1 MSKTK
6 TKKTRHTPEL
16 QGLDEGPAPRR
27 FAYLRKLF
35 DPSRSGAILFV
46 LVMVGIYL
54 GIRLT
59 VPSGPGHAQ
68 LRFVEDSLS
77 GTSDIESGT
86 QVSYRD
92 PFSGPAYDTAVRLRE
107 AGALGLAVSLSVAAR
122 HFSTGAAFSTQQEVV
137 REIVERKLVPPGI
150 DVENGLFRSSVSDL
164 RFTYRSEPLS
174 FEVVALPKDKVG
186 SAVLL
191 RFPLPTSEANSIMYF
206 ESQIPAQLPAP
217 LSTTEQI
224 TAAGWKIRHWRG
236 DAMPLNETVIRD
248 LREHDEWLRTQNQG
262 R

>member
-6 TKKTRHTPEL
+6 AKNTRLAPDL
-16 QGLDEGPAPRR
+16 KGLDGSEPRR
-27 FAYLRKLF
+27 FAGLRRLF
-35 DPSRSGAILFV
+35 DPSRSGAILLV
-46 LVMVGIYL
+46 LVMVGVYL
-54 GIRLT
+54 AVRLT

-68 LRFVEDSLS
+68 LRFVEGPLS
-77 GTSDIESGT
+77 QTSYSASGT
-86 QVSYRD
+86 QASYRD
-92 PFSGPAYDTAVRLRE
+92 PFSGPVYDSAVRLRE
-107 AGALGLAVSLSVAAR
+107 AGSLGLAVSLSVAAR
-122 HFSTGAAFSTQQEVV
+122 HFSGGAAPSTQQEVV
-137 REIVERKLVPPGI
+137 REIVARKLVPPGI
-150 DVENGLFRSSVSDL
+150 EVEGGLFRSSVSDL

-174 FEVVALPKDKVG
+174 FEVVALPKDRSG

-191 RFPLPTSEANSIMYF
+191 RFPLPTGEANSIMYF
-206 ESQIPAQLPAP
+206 ESQVPVQLPAP
-217 LSTTEQI
+217 LNTTEQI

>member
-6 TKKTRHTPEL
+6 TKKTRLAPEL
-16 QGLDEGPAPRR
+16 KGLDDRPIPRQ
-27 FAYLRKLF
+27 FAYLRKLL

-46 LVMVGIYL
+46 LVVVGVYL
-54 GIRLT
+54 ALRLT
-59 VPSGPGHAQ
+59 APSGPGHAQ
-68 LRFVEDSLS
+68 LRFVEDHLS
-77 GTSDIESGT
+77 EASNSGSET
-86 QVSYRD
+86 QVAYRD

-122 HFSTGAAFSTQQEVV
+122 HLSTGAAPSTQQEVV
-137 REIVERKLVPPGI
+137 HEIVARKLVPPGI
-150 DVENGLFRSSVSDL
+150 EVENGLFRSSVSDL

-174 FEVVALPKDKVG
+174 FQIVALPKNQLG

-191 RFPLPTSEANSIMYF
+191 SFPLPKSDANSIMYF
-206 ESQIPAQLPAP
+206 ESQVPVQLPAP

-236 DAMPLNETVIRD
+236 EAMPLNETVIRD
-248 LREHDEWLRTQNQG
+248 LREQDEWLRTQNLG

>member
-6 TKKTRHTPEL
+6 TRKTRLTPEL
-16 QGLDEGPAPRR
+16 KGLNERPIPRQ
-27 FAYLRKLF
+27 FARLRKLF

-46 LVMVGIYL
+46 LVMVGVYL

-59 VPSGPGHAQ
+59 VPSGAGHAQ
-68 LRFVEDSLS
+68 LRFVEGPLS
-77 GTSDIESGT
+77 RTSYSESET

-107 AGALGLAVSLSVAAR
+107 AGALGLAVSLSVAAT
-122 HFSTGAAFSTQQEVV
+122 HFSTGGAPSTQQEVV
-137 REIVERKLVPPGI
+137 REIVARKLVPPGI
-150 DVENGLFRSSVSDL
+150 EVENGLFRSSVSDL
-164 RFTYRSEPLS
+164 RFSYRSEPLS
-174 FEVVALPKDKVG
+174 FEIVALPKNQLG

-191 RFPLPTSEANSIMYF
+191 SFPLPKSDANSIMYF
-206 ESQIPAQLPAP
+206 ESQVPVQLPVP

-236 DAMPLNETVIRD
+236 EAMPLNETVIRD